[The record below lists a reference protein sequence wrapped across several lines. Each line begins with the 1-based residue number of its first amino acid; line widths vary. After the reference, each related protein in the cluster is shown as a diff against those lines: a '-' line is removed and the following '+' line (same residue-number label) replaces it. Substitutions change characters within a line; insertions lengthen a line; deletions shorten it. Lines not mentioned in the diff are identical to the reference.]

1 MCAQTSQGGPSRKRR
16 RQAVVCTECRRRK
29 IACDRNTP
37 CAQCIQSNSPCTYYN
52 SYNSYSASA
61 DFSSDQDNSVK
72 PQHRRSSSTAVP
84 AIHNFG
90 PRMQLPNPTT
100 VNYHDTFTNAADMN
114 TLLPT
119 STTALDTGATG
130 WFDTNNLGPL
140 TAPLSI
146 NLETPPIPFT
156 DVGLDGVTSMAE
168 STAMDAVQT
177 LSSPSQHPAK
187 VVFLKSRL
195 YGPSHWMTLFRKYE
209 QQGLFNDIINVISH
223 GEGYSVLQ
231 QCKQLAQSLKARSCP
246 TPQLLSRPPQELMP
260 SREVSDRLVQLY
272 LRTFESVLRVLH
284 IPSFQEDYVQYW
296 SNPQAA
302 SESLVLQILLV
313 LAIGTCFYQDPLSSE
328 GAGGG
333 PTLHD
338 QSTQWIH
345 AAHIRLTA
353 PFRKR
358 HLDLRG
364 VQNQCLLVI
373 ALLTN
378 TNAVGGDLASIT
390 TASLIQSGMAI
401 GLHLGP
407 SQLPVS
413 PLDAEIRRRL
423 WATMLELAVQ
433 ASLDSGMPPV
443 ISAEAYDS
451 CELPS
456 NLDDSQISESS
467 TSLPA
472 SQPMTTFTQSSIQ
485 CALLRSLPIR
495 LKIAQTLSRF
505 RTKLLYDAARS
516 MGAELTAALR
526 ETSELIDSFVPTPPS
541 AFQVQLQDLLARRF
555 LLILH
560 AQFGHKASSDV
571 NYHFSRTVCLD
582 CSLLL
587 LSPSPNSSTNEAT
600 GRRDGNITSSSLNDY
615 TNLRLY
621 GDGLFKNVFLAASLT
636 VCTELLL
643 QLREDSSPAA
653 SSLSR
658 RELIQ
663 TIEDA
668 TSLTRRRI
676 LRGETSVKLHA
687 FLACVLAKI
696 GTSKRRLS
704 LQHKP
709 PTEQVVA
716 NAAKRTLDSCSSIL
730 EARLRRMETRPHPGP
745 IVNAPLGSHLSF
757 PELTP
762 LDTEN
767 GDGLGRRGA
776 VSTILERSSG
786 TSPSLDD
793 GSDAWSFPAWENET
807 ASS

>member
-1 MCAQTSQGGPSRKRR
+1 MCAQTSRGASSRKRR

-61 DFSSDQDNSVK
+61 DLSSDQDNGIK
-72 PQHRRSSSTAVP
+72 PHPIRSSSTAF
-84 AIHNFG
+84 HGFG
-90 PRMQLPNPTT
+90 PRTQ
-100 VNYHDTFTNAADMN
+100 
-114 TLLPT
+114 LPT
-119 STTALDTGATG
+119 STAVNYHSTYTSTAEINPLLPAATTALDAGATS
-130 WFDTNNLGPL
+130 WFDTTSLGALSVPLNLAIETTP
-140 TAPLSI
+140 APFS
-146 NLETPPIPFT
+146 
-156 DVGLDGVTSMAE
+156 DVGLEGVTGLAE
-168 STAMDAVQT
+168 STAADVMESSV
-177 LSSPSQHPAK
+177 SPSQPPAK
-187 VVFLKSRL
+187 IVFVKSRL
-195 YGPSHWMTLFRKYE
+195 YGPSHWMTLFRK
-209 QQGLFNDIINVISH
+209 GLFDDIAGALSPD
-223 GEGYSVLQ
+223 GDDSGLQ
-231 QCKQLAQSLKARSCP
+231 KCKQLARGLKARSSP
-246 TPQLLSRPPQELMP
+246 NFQSLSRPLRYLMP

-284 IPSFQEDYVQYW
+284 VPSFQEDYVQYW
-296 SNPQAA
+296 SNPEAA
-302 SESLVLQILLV
+302 GESLVLQILLV
-313 LAIGTCFYQDPLSSE
+313 MAIGTCFYPDSLSSE

-353 PFRKR
+353 PFRKK

-364 VQNQCLLVI
+364 VQTQCLLVI
-373 ALLTN
+373 ALTTN
-378 TNAVGGDLASIT
+378 TNAVGGDLTSIT

-407 SQLPVS
+407 SQLPVT
-413 PLDAEIRRRL
+413 PLEAEVRRRL

-443 ISAEAYDS
+443 ISAETLDS

-456 NLDDSQISESS
+456 NLDDSQMSGST

-472 SQPMTTFTQSSIQ
+472 SEPITTFSQSSIQ

-495 LKIAQTLSRF
+495 LKIAETLSQLRSE
-505 RTKLLYDAARS
+505 LLPYDTARS
-516 MGAELTAALR
+516 MGAELTAVLR
-526 ETSELIDSFVPTPPS
+526 ETSDLIDSFVPTPPS
-541 AFQVQLQDLLARRF
+541 AFQIQLQDLLARRF

-560 AQFGHKASSDV
+560 AQFGHKASNDV

-587 LSPSPNSSTNEAT
+587 LSPSPNSSTSEDIAPH
-600 GRRDGNITSSSLNDY
+600 GRSTPPSPVDDY

-621 GDGLFKNVFLAASLT
+621 GDGLFKSVFLAASLT

-663 TIEDA
+663 AIEDA

-676 LRGETSVKLHA
+676 LRGETSVKAHT
-687 FLACVLAKI
+687 FLACVLAKV
-696 GTSKRRLS
+696 GVSRRRPS
-704 LQHKP
+704 LQHKSP
-709 PTEQVVA
+709 IDQVVVDT
-716 NAAKRTLDSCSSIL
+716 AKRTLDSCAHIL
-730 EARLRRMETRPHPGP
+730 EARLRRVEVTRNPEP
-745 IVNAPLGSHLSF
+745 NANASRGNGISL

-762 LDTEN
+762 VDTRCGN
-767 GDGLGRRGA
+767 GLERRGGMA
-776 VSTILERSSG
+776 TRLERSSE

-793 GSDAWSFPAWENET
+793 SSDAWSFPTWENET
-807 ASS
+807 AFS